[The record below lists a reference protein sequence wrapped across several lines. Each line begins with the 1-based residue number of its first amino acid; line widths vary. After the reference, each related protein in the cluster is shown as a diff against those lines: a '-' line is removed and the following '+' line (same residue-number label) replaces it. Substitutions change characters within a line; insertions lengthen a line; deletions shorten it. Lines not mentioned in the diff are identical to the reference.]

1 MKLKAIFTINSNLM
15 KNKAV
20 LLISMLII
28 VFNGVS
34 QNDKNKIKK
43 TNTMANTIVK
53 TNEEWKKLLS
63 PEQYNVLREKGTEMP
78 FSGKYYLHKEKGLYG
93 CSACGEVLFK
103 SDTKFDA
110 GCGWPSFSD
119 VLDSSKVNY
128 IKDKTHGM
136 LRTEI
141 TCARCNGHLGHVFE
155 DGPAPNGLRYCIN
168 SVSIE
173 FKK

>member
-155 DGPAPNGLRYCIN
+155 DGPAPTGLRYCIN

>member
-78 FSGKYYLHKEKGLYG
+78 LVGNTTFIKKKACMDALPAVKFYLNLTQNLMQ
-93 CSACGEVLFK
+93 A
-103 SDTKFDA
+103 A
-110 GCGWPSFSD
+110 
-119 VLDSSKVNY
+119 
-128 IKDKTHGM
+128 
-136 LRTEI
+136 
-141 TCARCNGHLGHVFE
+141 
-155 DGPAPNGLRYCIN
+155 DGQAFRMYWTPA
-168 SVSIE
+168 
-173 FKK
+173 K

>member
-1 MKLKAIFTINSNLM
+1 MRLKAIFTINSNPM

-155 DGPAPNGLRYCIN
+155 DGPAPTGLRYCIN

>member
-78 FSGKYYLHKEKGLYG
+78 FSGKYYLHKEKCLYG

-155 DGPAPNGLRYCIN
+155 DGPAPTGLRYCIN